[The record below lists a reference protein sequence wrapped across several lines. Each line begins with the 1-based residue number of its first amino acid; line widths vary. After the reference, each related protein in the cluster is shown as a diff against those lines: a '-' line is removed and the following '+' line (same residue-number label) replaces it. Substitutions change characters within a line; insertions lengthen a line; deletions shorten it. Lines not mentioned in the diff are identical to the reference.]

1 MKLNNY
7 DFIEIDQV
15 DLNVVAEFILEAQ
28 RQGYTYNEAWTYFN
42 SHRYERLGIYEGK
55 IDFYS
60 DCDDGYENNITWEF
74 EKWVEAGG
82 RVGDYANRE
91 IGERGAL

>member
-1 MKLNNY
+1 MKLNNNDY
-7 DFIEIDQV
+7 LQTDFVE
-15 DLNVVAEFILEAQ
+15 LNIVAEFILEAQ
-28 RQGYTYNEAWTYFN
+28 RQGYAYNEAWTYFN

-74 EKWVEAGG
+74 EKWAEAGG
-82 RVGDYANRE
+82 RAGDYDNRVIIE
-91 IGERGAL
+91 LGGL